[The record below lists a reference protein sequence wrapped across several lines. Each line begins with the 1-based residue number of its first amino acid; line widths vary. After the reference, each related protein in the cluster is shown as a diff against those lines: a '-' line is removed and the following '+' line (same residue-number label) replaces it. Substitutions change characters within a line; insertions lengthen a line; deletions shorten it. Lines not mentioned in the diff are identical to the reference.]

1 MFLRNRQKGQS
12 TVEYIVLVTAVIVII
27 IAFLIGP
34 TSPFANRMN
43 QSLDAV
49 TNQAATQSAAL
60 VGAQATFATTSTTIN
75 IIGNRADVPICPP
88 GQTFHPEA
96 AVGFE
101 CQ

>member
-43 QSLDAV
+43 ASMDAV
-49 TNQAATQSAAL
+49 TQQANQQAQAL
-60 VGAQATFATTSTTIN
+60 VTAQATFITNRVGTN
-75 IIGNRADVPICPP
+75 IIGNRADNPICPP

-96 AVGFE
+96 AVGLE